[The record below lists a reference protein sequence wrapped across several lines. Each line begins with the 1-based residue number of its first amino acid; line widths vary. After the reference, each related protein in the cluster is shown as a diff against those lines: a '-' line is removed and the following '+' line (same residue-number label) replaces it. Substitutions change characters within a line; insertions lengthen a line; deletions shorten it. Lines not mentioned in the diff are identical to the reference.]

1 MASEQDKHLYET
13 LTQTA
18 RLLQSIQPVEGEEYT
33 LESILAEYGSGAAEP
48 VLMEPEM
55 PEAEP
60 EETVK
65 RADSVRRAEKKEKKA
80 ADLLADT
87 QRIPKVDIVE
97 VPLKKDTP
105 SVAPEVEEEPVP
117 CDNTPPDRVLI
128 RDVMRDTVD
137 QALAENEDG
146 ILPPRVSLKE
156 RLQEMLSRRRT
167 GRKRAPQDTEQLWE
181 EPDEKKAEYVEP
193 EPDSDSAARY
203 ERRRSKHLRHF
214 LVMSAVPMLVL
225 LALTVMDLFELLPS
239 VWWSDHLLRC
249 SVLGGLLLVT
259 ALFSM
264 DVWRS
269 AAEKLKSGRV
279 GCELAAAV
287 VTVVTLANCV
297 GSALTDDLGNVPF
310 AVCAAVMIWLCQWG
324 LLQRTNARREAFHL
338 ANMGG
343 KPPYVASVIP
353 AGACKQ
359 RGKLSGFYRLSDK
372 PDPAAAW
379 QNYTVPLLLAAATV
393 LTGVVVI
400 SGQCA
405 ERFLW
410 IWSAMLCAAVPL
422 ALPLQSTLVLSRL
435 QHRLSRSGSAVAGYA
450 GIKALNRSR
459 RLILTEADLFP
470 PGTVEFN
477 GYKVFGEERRKM
489 LSYAAT
495 MANAAHSQL
504 YELFAQQ
511 LAAEGGFRA
520 KAENLEFYE
529 EGGISATIRGETVMM
544 GSLYFMRKRH
554 VDLPHDLKL
563 QTGVFLAVDG
573 VLGAIFVIKY
583 QPSRNVEWALQA
595 LKRAHMPPVLAVRS
609 GNVTPGLLKRKFRVD
624 CKPIY
629 PDVTTRLALSGAIEQ
644 TGEEPYALL
653 YREGLMPLTETVIG
667 ARRAARA
674 IRISMILSYL
684 GSAAGLL
691 LTYYLTS
698 VASYGTLTPLYMLA
712 YGVLWLLP
720 TLLLSGSVKHF

>member
-1 MASEQDKHLYET
+1 MANEQGKQLYET
-13 LTQTA
+13 LTRTA
-18 RLLQSIQPVEGEEYT
+18 KLMQGIRPVEGEEYT

-48 VLMEPEM
+48 VPTESEIRK
-55 PEAEP
+55 AEP

-65 RADSVRRAEKKEKKA
+65 RAAPFRRAEKKEKKPE
-80 ADLLADT
+80 DLLGDT
-87 QRIPKVDIVE
+87 QRIPKIDIVE
-97 VPLKKDTP
+97 VPLKNDP
-105 SVAPEVEEEPVP
+105 PPAPPEREPESVPQ
-117 CDNTPPDRVLI
+117 DNTPPDRVLI

-137 QALAENEDG
+137 QALAQNDDG
-146 ILPPRVSLKE
+146 ILPPKVPLKE
-156 RLQEMLSRRRT
+156 RLQGILPRRRT
-167 GRKRAPQDTEQLWE
+167 GKKRVPQDTEQLWE
-181 EPDEKKAEYVEP
+181 EPEEEKEYLEP
-193 EPDSDSAARY
+193 EPDSDSIARY
-203 ERRRSKHLRHF
+203 ERRRCKHLRHF
-214 LVMSAVPMLVL
+214 LVLSAVPMLVL
-225 LALTVMDLFELLPS
+225 LALTVLDVFEWLPS
-239 VWWSDHLLRC
+239 LWWSDHVLRC
-249 SVLGGLLLVT
+249 GVLGGLLLIT

-269 AAEKLKSGRV
+269 AAEKLKNGRV

-287 VTVVTLANCV
+287 VTVVTLANC
-297 GSALTDDLGNVPF
+297 GASALTDDLGNVPF

-324 LLQRTNARREAFHL
+324 LLHRANARREAFHL

-343 KPPYVASVIP
+343 RPPYVASVIP

-359 RGKLSGFYRLSDK
+359 KGKLSGFYRLSDK
-372 PDPAAAW
+372 PDPALTW
-379 QNYTVPLLLAAATV
+379 QNYIVPLLLAAATV
-393 LTGVVVI
+393 LAGVVAI
-400 SGQCA
+400 SGQCM

-450 GIKALNRSR
+450 GVKALNRCR

-489 LSYAAT
+489 LSYAAA
-495 MANAAHSQL
+495 MANIAHSQL
-504 YELFAQQ
+504 YGLFAQQ

-520 KAENLEFYE
+520 KAENLEFHE
-529 EGGISATIRGETVMM
+529 DGGISATIHGETVMM
-544 GSLYFMRKRH
+544 GSMYFMRKRH
-554 VDLPHDLKL
+554 IDLPHDLKL
-563 QTGVFLAVDG
+563 KTGVFLTIDG

-595 LKRAHMPPVLAVRS
+595 LKRGHMPPVLAVRS
-609 GNVTPGLLKRKFRVD
+609 GNVTPSLLKRKFGVD
-624 CKPIY
+624 CRPIY
-629 PDVTTRLALSGAIEQ
+629 PDVTTRLALSDTIEQ

-667 ARRAARA
+667 AKRAARA
-674 IRISMILSYL
+674 MRISMLLSYL
-684 GSAAGLL
+684 GGAAGLL

-698 VASYGTLTPLYMLA
+698 VASYGTLTPFYMLA

>member
-1 MASEQDKHLYET
+1 MANEQDKHLYET
-13 LTQTA
+13 LTRTA
-18 RLLQSIQPVEGEEYT
+18 KLMQNIQPVEGEEYT

-48 VLMEPEM
+48 VQTEPE
-55 PEAEP
+55 PKG
-60 EETVK
+60 EETV
-65 RADSVRRAEKKEKKA
+65 RRAVPTRSDKKKERKP
-80 ADLLADT
+80 DLLVDT
-87 QRIPKVDIVE
+87 QRIPKIDIVE
-97 VPLKKDTP
+97 VPLQKDPTP
-105 SVAPEVEEEPVP
+105 ITAEKEEMLPP
-117 CDNTPPDRVLI
+117 RDNTPPDRVLI

-137 QALAENEDG
+137 QALAENDDG
-146 ILPPRVSLKE
+146 ILLPKIPLKE
-156 RLQEMLSRRRT
+156 RLQGFLPHRRT
-167 GRKRAPQDTEQLWE
+167 RKKRAPQDTEQLWE
-181 EPDEKKAEYVEP
+181 EPEEQKAERLEP

-203 ERRRSKHLRHF
+203 ERRHCKHLRHF
-214 LVMSAVPMLVL
+214 LVMSSIPMLVL
-225 LALTVMDLFELLPS
+225 LVLTALDIFELLPS
-239 VWWSDHLLRC
+239 IWWSEHLLRC
-249 SVLGGLLLVT
+249 SVLGGLLLIT

-269 AAEKLKSGRV
+269 AAEKLKNGRV
-279 GCELAAAV
+279 GCELGVAV
-287 VTVVTLANCV
+287 VTVVTLANCTV
-297 GSALTDDLGNVPF
+297 SALTDDLGNVPF

-324 LLQRTNARREAFHL
+324 LLQQANARREAFHL

-343 KPPYVASVIP
+343 KPPYIASVIP

-359 RGKLSGFYRLSDK
+359 KGKLSGFYRLSDK
-372 PDPAAAW
+372 ADPASVW

-393 LTGVVVI
+393 LAGVAAI
-400 SGQCA
+400 SGECM

-410 IWSAMLCAAVPL
+410 IWSATLCAALPL

-450 GIKALNRSR
+450 GVKALNRCR

-495 MANAAHSQL
+495 MTGAAHSQL
-504 YELFAQQ
+504 YDLFAQQ
-511 LAAEGGFRA
+511 LAAEGGFRT
-520 KAENLEFYE
+520 KAENLEFHE

-554 VDLPHDLKL
+554 VVLPHDLKL

-609 GNVTPGLLKRKFRVD
+609 GNVTPGLLKRKFGVD

-629 PDVTTRLALSGAIEQ
+629 PDVTTRLALSDTIEQ
-644 TGEEPYALL
+644 TGEAPYALL

-667 ARRAARA
+667 AKRAVRA
-674 IRISMILSYL
+674 VRLSMILSYL
-684 GSAAGLL
+684 GGAAGLL

-712 YGVLWLLP
+712 YGVLWLVP

>member
-1 MASEQDKHLYET
+1 MANEQDKRLYET

-18 RLLQSIQPVEGEEYT
+18 RLLQNMQPVEGEEYT
-33 LESILAEYGSGAAEP
+33 LESILAEYGAGAAQPVQTEIESGA
-48 VLMEPEM
+48 
-55 PEAEP
+55 
-60 EETVK
+60 EETV
-65 RADSVRRAEKKEKKA
+65 RRAVPTCLNRKTEKKPN
-80 ADLLADT
+80 LLTDT
-87 QRIPKVDIVE
+87 RRIPKIDIVE
-97 VPLKKDTP
+97 VPLQKESP
-105 SVAPEVEEEPVP
+105 FVPPEREELSPG
-117 CDNTPPDRVLI
+117 DNTPPDRVLI

-137 QALAENEDG
+137 QTLAENEDG
-146 ILPPRVSLKE
+146 ILPPKTPLKE
-156 RLQEMLSRRRT
+156 RLQGILPHRRT
-167 GRKRAPQDTEQLWE
+167 RRKRAPQDTERLWE
-181 EPDEKKAEYVEP
+181 EPEEQRAEYPEP
-193 EPDSDSAARY
+193 EPDSDSIARY
-203 ERRRSKHLRHF
+203 ERRRCKHLRHS
-214 LVMSAVPMLVL
+214 LVVSSVPMLVL
-225 LALTVMDLFELLPS
+225 LVLTVLDVLELLPS
-239 VWWSDHLLRC
+239 IWWSDHLLRC
-249 SVLGGLLLVT
+249 SVLGGLLLIT

-269 AAEKLKSGRV
+269 AAEKLKNGRV

-287 VTVVTLANCV
+287 TAAVTLANCV
-297 GSALTDDLGNVPF
+297 WGALTDDLGNVPF
-310 AVCAAVMIWLCQWG
+310 AICAAVMIWLCQWG
-324 LLQRTNARREAFHL
+324 LLQRANARREAFHL

-343 KPPYVASVIP
+343 NPPYMASVIP
-353 AGACKQ
+353 VGACKQ
-359 RGKLSGFYRLSDK
+359 KGKRSGFYHLSDK
-372 PDPAAAW
+372 IDPASAW

-393 LTGVVVI
+393 LAGVVTI
-400 SGQCA
+400 SGQCM

-435 QHRLSRSGSAVAGYA
+435 QHRLSRSGCAVAGYA
-450 GIKALNRSR
+450 GVKALNRCR
-459 RLILTEADLFP
+459 RLVLTEADLFP

-495 MANAAHSQL
+495 MTGTAHSQL
-504 YELFAQQ
+504 YDLFAQQ
-511 LAAEGGFRA
+511 LAAEGGFRT
-520 KAENLEFYE
+520 KAENLEFHE

-609 GNVTPGLLKRKFRVD
+609 GNVTPGLLKRKFGVD

-629 PDVTTRLALSGAIEQ
+629 PDVSTRLALSDAVEQ
-644 TGEEPYALL
+644 TGEEPYTLL

-667 ARRAARA
+667 AKRAARA
-674 IRISMILSYL
+674 VRLSMILSYL
-684 GSAAGLL
+684 GGAAGLL

-698 VASYGTLTPLYMLA
+698 TASYGTLTPLYMLI